1 MDIFSTYSV
10 KIKHYNHIFKD
21 TVKVYRE
28 AVDFLITVCLENWE
42 ELSNIDGVLNKQRFI
57 EVLCH
62 NTKNNKAIYDFD
74 DKFYKFPGY
83 LRRGAISEAIGKVS
97 SYKSNLDNWKANP
110 VGKEPSIPRAGYIFP
125 CMYRT
130 DMYKTIEGEDYKTLI
145 KVRIRNTWDWIE
157 VDLHKSD
164 IDYINRHCKLRK
176 KCAPTLQKR
185 GKEWYL
191 DIPFEEKIKLNDTPI
206 KEQTIIAVD
215 LGINSAATI
224 SVMLSDGTILDRR
237 FLSLSK
243 EQDCLKHS
251 VNRIKKAQQNR
262 CYRTPRLWARAKG
275 INKDISIKT
284 ANFIIDVAV
293 LYNADTIVFEHLDK
307 SGKKKGSKKQKLHLW
322 KCKEVQAI
330 VTNKAHRL
338 SMRVSTINAWGTS
351 KLAFDGS
358 GYVLRGSDTDLP
370 TYSLCKFSN
379 GKIYNCDLS
388 ASYNIGA
395 RYFIREI
402 LKSVP
407 AKVRF
412 ELEAKVPQV
421 TKRSTCTFST
431 LINLNAE
438 LQSLTA

>member
-1 MDIFSTYSV
+1 MNIFSTYSV

-42 ELSNIDGVLNKQRFI
+42 ELSSIDDSFKRLRFI

-62 NTKNNKAIYDFD
+62 NTKSREAIYDFD
-74 DKFYKFPGY
+74 DKFYKFPTY
-83 LRRGAISEAIGKVS
+83 LRRGAISDAIGKVS
-97 SYKSNLDNWKANP
+97 SYKSNLDKWKANP
-110 VGKEPSIPRAGYIFP
+110 VGKEPSIPKAGYTFP
-125 CMYRT
+125 CMYRI
-130 DMYKTIEGEDYKTLI
+130 DMYKTIDGNDYKALI

-157 VDLHKSD
+157 VDLRKSD
-164 IDYINRHCKLRK
+164 IDYINRHCKFRK
-176 KCAPTLQKR
+176 KCAPTLHKR
-185 GKEWYL
+185 GKEWCL
-191 DIPFEEKIKLNDTPI
+191 DFPFKERVKLNDTPI
-206 KEQTIIAVD
+206 QEQIIVAVD
-215 LGINSAATI
+215 LGINSAATV
-224 SVMLSDGTILDRR
+224 SVMLADGTILDRR

-251 VNRIKKAQQNR
+251 LNRIKKAQQNR
-262 CYRTPRLWARAKG
+262 CHRAPRLWARAKG
-275 INKDISIKT
+275 INKDISAKT
-284 ANFIIDVAV
+284 AQFIIDMAV

-307 SGKKKGSKKQKLHLW
+307 SGKKRGSKKQKLHMW
-322 KCKEVQAI
+322 KCNEVQAI
-330 VTNKAHRL
+330 VANKAHRL
-338 SMRVSTINAWGTS
+338 SMRISTINAWGTS
-351 KLAFDGS
+351 RLAFDGS
-358 GYVLRGSDTDLP
+358 GYVLRGRNADLP

-407 AKVRF
+407 EKVRF

-421 TKRSTCTFST
+421 TKRSTCTLST

>member
-1 MDIFSTYSV
+1 VDIFSTYSV
-10 KIKHYNHIFKD
+10 KIKHYNRIFND

-28 AVDFLITVCLENWE
+28 AVDFLTKVCLDNWE
-42 ELSNIDGVLNKQRFI
+42 ELSSIDGSLNRKSFI
-57 EVLCH
+57 ERLCH
-62 NTKNNKAIYDFD
+62 TTKNNEAIYDFD
-74 DKFYKFPGY
+74 NKFYKFPSY
-83 LRRGAISEAIGKVS
+83 LRRGAISEAIGNVS
-97 SYKSNLDNWKANP
+97 SYKSNLDNWKVNP
-110 VGKEPSIPRAGYIFP
+110 IGKEPSTPKVGYIFP
-125 CMYRT
+125 CLYRTEMYRT
-130 DMYKTIEGEDYKTLI
+130 IANSDYKVSI

-157 VDLHKSD
+157 VDLRKSD
-164 IDYINRHCKLRK
+164 VDYIKRHCGLREE
-176 KCAPTLQKR
+176 CAPTLQKR

-191 DIPFEEKIKLNDTPI
+191 DFPFKENVKLNDTPI
-206 KEQTIIAVD
+206 QEQTIVAVD
-215 LGINSAATI
+215 LGINSAATV

-237 FLSLSK
+237 FLKLSK

-262 CYRTPRLWARAKG
+262 CHRTPRLWARAKG
-275 INKDISIKT
+275 INKDISVKT
-284 ANFIIDVAV
+284 ANFIIEIAT
-293 LYNADTIVFEHLDK
+293 LYNADTIVFEHLDT
-307 SGKKKGSKKQKLHLW
+307 SGRKKGFKRQEISLW
-322 KCKEVQAI
+322 KCREVQAM

-358 GYVLRGSDTDLP
+358 GYVLRGLDAKLP

-438 LQSLTA
+438 LQSINA